1 MAKWVALA
9 MLIAGIVAVLK
20 AMNMDSTSSFNDG
33 SFLVQIVLF
42 ILGGAL
48 GLGGLLTF
56 AVIAF
61 NHL

>member
-1 MAKWVALA
+1 MAKWIALA

-20 AMNMDSTSSFNDG
+20 AASMDSTSSFNDG

-42 ILGGAL
+42 ILGGVL
-48 GLGGLLTF
+48 GLGGILTF